1 MKYRAHQRILSI
13 ALLLAGLYTFAG
25 DSGVDNR
32 GSGTEQWWDKL
43 PRAEWS
49 QFERLDE
56 AKIYPVVTN
65 SFLVGGGDKF
75 DILVEKTISR
85 EIGG

>member
-1 MKYRAHQRILSI
+1 MTKFLVRCH
-13 ALLLAGLYTFAG
+13 
-25 DSGVDNR
+25 DCV
-32 GSGTEQWWDKL
+32 L
-43 PRAEWS
+43 P

-56 AKIYPVVTN
+56 AKVYPVVTN